1 MSVDSSVSGIQSLV
15 GEALVEIGSAES
27 SRDIEQARI
36 RFLGKKSALTK
47 QLKRIGSLPT
57 QERRAFGQAVNDAKQ
72 LLGEKIAERA
82 VQLDR
87 WEQDAALTSGWVD
100 VSLAGRRAGT
110 GCIHPVSR
118 TIRRIHDIFRR
129 LGFDV
134 AEGPEIEDDY
144 HNFEALNIPP
154 DHPARAMHDTFYVEP
169 GVVLR
174 THTSPVQIRYLKS
187 HPPPIQV
194 IAPGRV
200 YRCDSDVTHTPMFH
214 QLEGLVVNTDIA
226 FSDLKGVLIHF
237 VREFF
242 EQELPVRFRPSYFP
256 FTEPSAEVDMGCVFC
271 DGAGCRVCQQTGWLE
286 ILGCGMV
293 HPTVF
298 RQVGVNNE
306 EYTGYAFGVGI
317 ERLTMLRYGVDDLR
331 LFFDNELGFLT
342 QFR

>member
-1 MSVDSSVSGIQSLV
+1 VSVDSSVGGIQLLLD
-15 GEALVEIGSAES
+15 EAISEIGGAGS
-27 SRDIEQARI
+27 SREIERL
-36 RFLGKKSALTK
+36 RVHFLGKKGTLTR
-47 QLKRIGSLPT
+47 QLKRVGSLPA

-72 LLGEKIAERA
+72 LLTDRIAERA
-82 VQLDR
+82 AIVDR
-87 WEQDAALTSGWVD
+87 LEQDAALTSGRVD
-100 VSLAGRRAGT
+100 VSLTGRRTGT
-110 GCIHPVSR
+110 GGLHPVSR
-118 TIRRIHDIFRR
+118 TIRRIHDIFCR

-154 DHPARAMHDTFYVEP
+154 DHPARAMHDTFYVES

-187 HPPPIQV
+187 RPPPIQV

-200 YRCDSDVTHTPMFH
+200 YRCDSDVTHSPMFH
-214 QLEGLVVNTDIA
+214 QLEGLVVDTDIA
-226 FSDLKGVLIHF
+226 LSDLKGMLIHF

-256 FTEPSAEVDMGCVFC
+256 FTEPSAEMDMGCVFC
-271 DGAGCRVCQQTGWLE
+271 DGVGCRVCQQTGWLE

-298 RQVGVNNE
+298 CHVGINNE

-331 LFFDNELGFLT
+331 LFFDNELGFLN